1 MGAGIGSIV
10 GGAGGLG
17 TTAFHGRQK
26 NHLEQRAGN
35 ADSHHRL
42 KRQQKPALVD
52 NAFRHQVTTARLAL
66 LLMHEQST
74 LSSVPI
80 SDDP

>member
-1 MGAGIGSIV
+1 
-10 GGAGGLG
+10 
-17 TTAFHGRQK
+17 
-26 NHLEQRAGN
+26 
-35 ADSHHRL
+35 
-42 KRQQKPALVD
+42 VD